1 MGTISTKNS
10 DVSMSRD
17 NQNDCELP
25 EYVRED
31 EATVLSNDTLPVT
44 SANASTSTNQ
54 PNESC
59 SVPGICQDSS
69 PGLNPDE
76 SETLTCVESQSGTN
90 LQSVGVPDWMVE
102 NQGTAITTD
111 TSSTVSFE
119 VSISS
124 DEPSESKS
132 DFVSEGGTAVLSM
145 GTLPATNIVVS
156 TSNNLPSQS
165 NIVPGISQDSSP
177 GVNIEES
184 ETSTCAELLNQTN
197 VPSVGVSDQVV
208 ENQGTVMSINT
219 LSTEN
224 PEVSISGDEENE
236 SKLNFEPFSQ
246 ADKSGTTILSID
258 TLPATNTRVSTSQ
271 NQRNESHV
279 DLEMSQSFPN
289 ENFHCSEI
297 STSIC
302 EQNESNLESGSFNED
317 GTSIFSMDT
326 VSATNPDASTSINP
340 EAEYIDPGI
349 LLDSPYRAHCSE
361 LSQLDAEQ
369 LGWRENNQHTLRIMR
384 RAEQLQENGEYE
396 QALGLCEEGLNSITS
411 IECVSDLHLMFC
423 NNMMQLYLLMNR
435 PKKAEKVYNNC
446 VPFLSGLRVDYKIV
460 QSMMDIYARCKRD
473 GEADVSHPDIQDD

>member
-1 MGTISTKNS
+1 MSTKNS
-10 DVSMSRD
+10 DASMSRD
-17 NQNDCELP
+17 NQNDCELR

-31 EATVLSNDTLPVT
+31 EATILSNDTLPIT

-59 SVPGICQDSS
+59 NVPGICQDSS

-76 SETLTCVESQSGTN
+76 SKTLTCVESQSGTN
-90 LQSVGVPDWMVE
+90 LQSIGVPDWTVE

-124 DEPSESKS
+124 DEQSESKS

-145 GTLPATNIVVS
+145 DTLPATNIVVS
-156 TSNNLPSQS
+156 TSNNLPSES

-184 ETSTCAELLNQTN
+184 ETSTCAELLNGTN

-208 ENQGTVMSINT
+208 ENQGTVMSIDT

-224 PEVSISGDEENE
+224 PEVSVSSDEENE
-236 SKLNFEPFSQ
+236 SELDFE
-246 ADKSGTTILSID
+246 ADKNGTTVLPID
-258 TLPATNTRVSTSQ
+258 TLPATNTDVSTSQ

-279 DLEMSQSFPN
+279 DLVMSQSFPN

-302 EQNESNLESGSFNED
+302 EQNESNLESGSANED

-326 VSATNPDASTSINP
+326 MSTTNPGASTSINP
-340 EAEYIDPGI
+340 EVESYIDPGI
-349 LLDSPYRAHCSE
+349 SLDSSYAVHCSE
-361 LSQLDAEQ
+361 LSQDAAQ

-423 NNMMQLYLLMNR
+423 NNIMQLYLLMNR
-435 PKKAEKVYNNC
+435 PEEAVNVYNNC
-446 VPFLSGLRVDYKIV
+446 VPFLSCRPVDYKIV
-460 QSMMDIYARCKRD
+460 QSMMDIHARCKSELER
-473 GEADVSHPDIQDD
+473 GEADVSHPDIDD